1 MTKEERSRLCAAIA
15 LSLCVHIAVF
25 AAISLTPQ
33 RVSEKDPVMSVRLVT
48 LSGPRGTGGGG
59 GCDRLPVQPGRGY
72 GDRAQFAD
80 RRRIYD

>member
-33 RVSEKDPVMSVRLVT
+33 RVSEKEPVMSVRLET
-48 LSGPRGTGGGG
+48 
-59 GCDRLPVQPGRGY
+59 
-72 GDRAQFAD
+72 
-80 RRRIYD
+80 

>member
-33 RVSEKDPVMSVRLVT
+33 RVSEKEPVMSVRLVT

-59 GCDRLPVQPGRGY
+59 GGSGGELKNAAPAKAAQPMK
-72 GDRAQFAD
+72 F
-80 RRRIYD
+80 